1 MSDRLDTANLPRIMG
16 ILNVTPDSFSDGGR
30 YLDSSAAFDR
40 AAEMLEEGA
49 DIIDIGAES
58 TRPGAE
64 PVPADVQMARVLPV
78 IEGLA
83 AIRPQPVLS
92 IDTRSALVAEAA
104 LSAGASMVNDISAL
118 RDDAELAGV
127 VARRGASLVLMHMK
141 GTPADMQRGGG
152 PHYDDVVEEVRAFLR
167 ERADF
172 ARARGVPDASIIID
186 PGLGFG
192 KRYEDNL
199 ALLRGIARLRELGYP
214 VLIGASRKSFIGR
227 ALDQPE
233 PKDRLV
239 GSLVV
244 AVLAALDGAAIL
256 RVHDVA
262 PTVQALRMLRA
273 IRPDRERLPPWG
285 PPGRPVS

>member
-1 MSDRLDTANLPRIMG
+1 MSDRLDTAHLPRIMG
-16 ILNVTPDSFSDGGR
+16 ILNVTSDSFSDGGC
-30 YLDSSAAFDR
+30 YLDPSAALDR
-40 AAEMLEEGA
+40 AMRMLDEGA
-49 DIIDIGAES
+49 DLIDIGAES

-92 IDTRSALVAEAA
+92 IDTRRARVAEAA

-118 RDDAELAGV
+118 RDDAELAD
-127 VARRGASLVLMHMK
+127 VAMRHGAAVVLMHMK
-141 GTPADMQRGGG
+141 GAPADMQRGGG

-199 ALLRGIARLRELGYP
+199 ALLHGIPRLRALGYP

-227 ALDQPE
+227 ALDLPD

-244 AVLAALDGAAIL
+244 AVLAVLDGAAIL

-273 IRPDRERLPPWG
+273 IRPDRERLPP
-285 PPGRPVS
+285 